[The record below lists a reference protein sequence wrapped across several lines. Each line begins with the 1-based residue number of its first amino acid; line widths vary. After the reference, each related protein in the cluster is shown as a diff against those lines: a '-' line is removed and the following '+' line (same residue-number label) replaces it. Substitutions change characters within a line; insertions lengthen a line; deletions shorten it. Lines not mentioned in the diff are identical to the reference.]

1 MTQNTPIK
9 KFIFDA
15 ALLLIM
21 QNYNSRQYEASEVS
35 KPSYFIPIVVPFI
48 AGLWLGGLKDSK
60 SNIHHDSLDSIL

>member
-1 MTQNTPIK
+1 
-9 KFIFDA
+9 
-15 ALLLIM
+15 M